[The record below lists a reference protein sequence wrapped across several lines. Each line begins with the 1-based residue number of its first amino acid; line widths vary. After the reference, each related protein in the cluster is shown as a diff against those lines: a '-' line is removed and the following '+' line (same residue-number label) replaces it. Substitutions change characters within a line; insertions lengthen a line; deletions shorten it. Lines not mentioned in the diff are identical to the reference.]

1 MKGDKITSTRT
12 RGTIT
17 GALVAAGALL
27 SGCASSSPLGNSS
40 SPADSGGTSSASGTI
55 TIGSAAF
62 PESEILAEVY
72 AQALEKKG
80 ITVKLDLSIG
90 QREVYIKALQDGSI
104 DLIPEYSGNLL
115 QYYDK
120 TATAS
125 SSAGVY
131 AQLKK
136 EVPAGF
142 EVLNQSQAQDKDSD
156 NVTKAFSDKYHLT
169 SLAEL
174 ENVPGPLKIAANP
187 EFAIRPAGSKGLKR
201 VYGVNVTL
209 VPISDSG
216 GPLTV
221 KALVDGS
228 VQLADIFTTSPA
240 IKANHLVTLK
250 DPKNLILAQNVL
262 PLIKTS
268 KASPKITRI
277 LNDVSKELTTAD
289 LVEFNTESGGA
300 TKESP
305 AAIAKQWLATK
316 DL

>member
-1 MKGDKITSTRT
+1 MPTRK
-12 RGTIT
+12 RIPLT
-17 GALVAAGALL
+17 GAFLLASVLLL
-27 SGCASSSPLGNSS
+27 SGCASNNPLGNNSGQ
-40 SPADSGGTSSASGTI
+40 ANSGGTSSASDTI
-55 TIGSAAF
+55 TVGSAAF

-80 ITVKLDLSIG
+80 ITVKLSLNIG
-90 QREVYIKALQDGSI
+90 QREVYLKALRDGSI

-125 SSAGVY
+125 SSAQVY

-136 EVPAGF
+136 KVPSGF
-142 EVLNQSQAQDKDSD
+142 EVLNQSQAQDKDSE
-156 NVTKAFSDKYHLT
+156 NVTQAFSDKYKVT

-174 ENVPGPLKIAANP
+174 KNVPGPLTIAANP
-187 EFAIRPAGSKGLKR
+187 EFAIRPAGSQGLKR
-201 VYGVNVTL
+201 VYGVSVTL

-221 KALVDGS
+221 KDLVDGS

-250 DPKNLILAQNVL
+250 DPENLILAQNVL

-268 KASPKITRI
+268 KASPRVTQV
-277 LNDVSKELTTAD
+277 LNEVSKALSTAD
-289 LVEFNTESGGA
+289 LVEFNTESGGSA
-300 TKESP
+300 KESA

-316 DL
+316 GT